1 MSDNAVNL
9 AKNGAVL
16 TISHIIKTVMS
27 SEVEEEAKLGAHY
40 INFREAVMARCT
52 LKEMRHKQPPT
63 PVKIDKTTALGVVNK
78 T

>member
-1 MSDNAVNL
+1 
-9 AKNGAVL
+9 
-16 TISHIIKTVMS
+16 MS
-27 SEVEEEAKLGAHY
+27 SEVEEEAKLGALY